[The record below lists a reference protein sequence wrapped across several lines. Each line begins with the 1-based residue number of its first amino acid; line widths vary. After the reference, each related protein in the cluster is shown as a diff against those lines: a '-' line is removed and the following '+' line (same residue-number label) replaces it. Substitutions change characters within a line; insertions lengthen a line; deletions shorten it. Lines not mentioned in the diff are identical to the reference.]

1 MKHQNQQPAISIKDL
16 KKFYSHADAA
26 AIDGISFD
34 IYPGERVG
42 LIGANGSGK
51 TTLFRLILH
60 LLHPDA
66 GEIKIMGNTHL
77 EKAKKFIGYVSEYQE
92 GLENF
97 TPNEI
102 LEYAGRMALLSSE
115 KIESRRKELLKWAR
129 LESHADQL
137 LAGFSKGM
145 RQRLFLATALI
156 HQPEILLLDEPM
168 SGLDPE
174 SQNEF
179 LTLLKSLDTY
189 TILYAS
195 HQLGE
200 VEEICQ
206 RIIILHQGK
215 IVKDLSIKEQEVEIF
230 QLEADP
236 AILSIL
242 LHFPEITIRNQ
253 IQRKDHLHLELIARP
268 AQFQDILTESKKQG
282 ISIYRIKSKSFIE
295 DLYHRNFSESK

>member
-1 MKHQNQQPAISIKDL
+1 MKYQNHQPVISVKGLIKSY
-16 KKFYSHADAA
+16 FHADTA
-26 AIDGISFD
+26 AIDDISFD

-51 TTLFRLILH
+51 TTLFRLLLH

-66 GEIKIMGNTHL
+66 GEIKIMGSTHL
-77 EKAKKFIGYVSEYQE
+77 EKAKQFIGYVSEYQE

-97 TPNEI
+97 TPNEL

-115 KIESRRKELLKWAR
+115 KIESRRKDLLKWAR

-200 VEEICQ
+200 VEEICD

-215 IVKDLSIKEQEVEIF
+215 IVKDLSIMEQQVEIF

-242 LHFPEITIRNQ
+242 SRFPEITIRNQ

-268 AQFQDILTESKKQG
+268 EQFQDIVTESKKHG
-282 ISIYRIKSKSFIE
+282 ISIYRLKSKSIIE